1 MTGQVCQGVCIS
13 LPTQPMD
20 LSAGGCAVQLASGR
34 QVPGPWT
41 PDTAEGWGFLHPGHR
56 PAQTQGLPWR
66 GAGGK
71 KPSLKEEKED
81 LACFLT
87 RGPWP
92 PEPVAG
98 AQVGRLSMPTAC
110 SRAGTPTLGPGLG
123 GGTPEGWPPQT
134 PAAVSKSP
142 PWASPPVCSPP
153 TPHSPAPRSPP
164 NMPEPLEPDPS
175 FLEQESNQVPAPLP
189 LESVTSALDRRESRS
204 VCTAWGWK

>member
-1 MTGQVCQGVCIS
+1 MGQACQGVCIS
-13 LPTQPMD
+13 LPAQPMD

-81 LACFLT
+81 LAGFLT

-98 AQVGRLSMPTAC
+98 AQVGPTFHAHRLFQGWDSDT
-110 SRAGTPTLGPGLG
+110 GPGARG
-123 GGTPEGWPPQT
+123 RHT
-134 PAAVSKSP
+134 
-142 PWASPPVCSPP
+142 
-153 TPHSPAPRSPP
+153 
-164 NMPEPLEPDPS
+164 
-175 FLEQESNQVPAPLP
+175 
-189 LESVTSALDRRESRS
+189 
-204 VCTAWGWK
+204 